1 MSETPQELR
10 YTDTHEW
17 ARLDPDG
24 TVSVGISDF
33 AQDALGDVVFIELP
47 ETGTE
52 VAAGAEVAVIESVK
66 AASDIYCPISGEVVR
81 VNSDLVEEPDL
92 VNSEPYEGG
101 WIFVVQPLNDDQMAD
116 LLTAEQYQEFCES
129 EDHDH

>member
-66 AASDIYCPISGEVVR
+66 AASDIYSPISGEVVR

>member
-10 YTDTHEW
+10 YTNTHEW

-24 TVSVGISDF
+24 TVCVGISDF

-47 ETGTE
+47 ETRTE

-66 AASDIYCPISGEVVR
+66 AASDIYSPISGEVVR

>member
-24 TVSVGISDF
+24 TVCVGISDF

-66 AASDIYCPISGEVVR
+66 AASDIYSPISGEVVR

>member
-24 TVSVGISDF
+24 TVCVGISDF

-47 ETGTE
+47 DTGTE

>member
-24 TVSVGISDF
+24 TVCVGISDF

-66 AASDIYCPISGEVVR
+66 AASDIYSPISGEVVR
-81 VNSDLVEEPDL
+81 VNSELVEEPDL

-101 WIFVVQPLNDDQMAD
+101 WIFVVQPRTDDQMAD

>member
-24 TVSVGISDF
+24 TICVGISDF

-47 ETGTE
+47 EAGTE
-52 VAAGAEVAVIESVK
+52 VAAGAEIAVIESVK
-66 AASDIYCPISGEVVR
+66 AASDIYSPISGEIVH
-81 VNSDLVEEPDL
+81 VNNDLTEEPDL
-92 VNSEPYEGG
+92 VNSEPYDGG
-101 WIFVVQPLNDDQMAD
+101 WIFTVRPLSTDPTAD
-116 LLTAEQYQEFCES
+116 LLTAEQYQEFCETDS
-129 EDHDH
+129 HDH

>member
-1 MSETPQELR
+1 MSDTPQELR

-17 ARLDPDG
+17 ARFDSDG
-24 TVSVGISDF
+24 TVCVGISDF

-52 VAAGAEVAVIESVK
+52 VAVGAEVAVIESVK
-66 AASDIYCPISGEVVR
+66 AASDIYSPVSGEIVR
-81 VNSDLVEEPDL
+81 VNTDLVEEPEL
-92 VNSEPYEGG
+92 VNSEPYDGG
-101 WIFVVQPLNDDQMAD
+101 WIFVVQPPTDDPLAD

-129 EDHDH
+129 ENHDH

>member
-10 YTDTHEW
+10 YTNTHEW

-24 TVSVGISDF
+24 TVCVGISDF

-47 ETGTE
+47 ETDTE

-66 AASDIYCPISGEVVR
+66 AASDIYSPVSGEIIR
-81 VNSDLVEEPDL
+81 VNDQLTDAPDL

-101 WIFVVQPLNDDQMAD
+101 WIFVVQPFSDDPNAD

-129 EDHDH
+129 DSNEH